1 MAEAAA
7 EQSPVKAS
15 IFTLKGVRERLKK
28 SSEWYKKL
36 SGTER
41 IVLGLGVFLAAAAGS
56 AIGGTAGL
64 ALYSLATLGKIAL
77 TYWVSVRMGGLAREY
92 AAQHGSKNADAW
104 GMVAAIAFAGLGA
117 FGLSR
122 MVDHLIVSGTPEFIH
137 GDVRDVV
144 ESVTTSKI
152 PAPSAEVIAKATL
165 NGVHPHQL
173 PNGQWVIHRG
183 GFEYTWDGKTWA
195 NPHKIISTAEMVAG
209 FGSHAPFKPESVE
222 WLKSVGLSDNQISA
236 IHAYGFNDDAI
247 AKWKAAGFTPHISSK
262 AELTFTHPSGKV
274 WAWDSVGRKMVEVAP
289 GDATPAPEAA
299 AETATTKACT
309 GLTTVVE
316 SKGAHGCDGS
326 EALLMDLAKRLVA
339 AGANADT
346 YEQGTVLDRL
356 VEAQLNGNVARM
368 ASVLSQEL
376 GMLNPNDHL
385 DSANIWDNARL
396 RVEGTKLTLVG
407 PGTGP
412 NGDLL
417 VDCTKID
424 GFDGKMIHTTACG
437 EAPAAPAPAPEAPVV
452 TAEVAPEPEVVP
464 PPPEVVPAPT
474 PVPPPEVVTP
484 PADDC
489 YPDQVSRVSVEDVRL
504 GVHAEYPAFE
514 YRGET
519 PAEART
525 WIEQY
530 FAQHPPQRETT
541 VLLMVDQDCDGHPE
555 YIECVHIRPDGSV
568 RYTDMMSNSSSIG
581 DSRFDRNYNSF
592 SEDSQRRIL
601 ARDFD
606 RVPGTTTDLRGV
618 AATDPTPDGAID
630 LPEHES
636 NTEPVASPYAAEA
649 TPDPVDANTA
659 LVRLGESFDAIPA
672 IDAKIQLIGQYDIQS
687 IMNLDANQIPGLSAD
702 QKEAW
707 TAVRRVL
714 LEGRNSGVVP
724 GRHMSLSAF
733 MQQVMGVAVPNTD

>member
-1 MAEAAA
+1 MA
-7 EQSPVKAS
+7 
-15 IFTLKGVRERLKK
+15 G
-28 SSEWYKKL
+28 
-36 SGTER
+36 GTETAEINNGRSRLGRALKRLER
-41 IVLGLGVFLAAAAGS
+41 IANGASKWYDSLSPTARIALSLAVLAAAT
-56 AIGGTAGL
+56 GGVMLGGAAGL
-64 ALYSLATLGKIAL
+64 GLSLVAIIAKAGL
-77 TYWVSVRMGGLAREY
+77 TYLVSVRMAHLGARGAE
-92 AAQHGSKNADAW
+92 AL
-104 GMVAAIAFAGLGA
+104 GLGKTWQNV
-117 FGLSR
+117 FGFTAATVTALAGGWALSHYADNLLTHDWVG
-122 MVDHLIVSGTPEFIH
+122 MAVGAPPVPEQSTI
-137 GDVRDVV
+137 
-144 ESVTTSKI
+144 
-152 PAPSAEVIAKATL
+152 ASAALKGL
-165 NGVHPHQL
+165 NPHQL

-183 GFEYTWDGKTWA
+183 GLEYTWDGENWVK
-195 NPHKIISTAEMVAG
+195 PHKIISKAEMVAG

-236 IHAYGFNDDAI
+236 IHAYGFNDDVI

-274 WAWDSVGRKMVEVAP
+274 WAWDSVSRKMVEVVP

-299 AETATTKACT
+299 AETATTKTCT
-309 GLTTVVE
+309 GLATVVE

-326 EALLMDLAKRLVA
+326 EALLMDLARRLVA
-339 AGANADT
+339 AGATADT

-376 GMLNPNDHL
+376 GMFNPNDHL

-452 TAEVAPEPEVVP
+452 TAEVAPEPVVP
-464 PPPEVVPAPT
+464 PQAPEVVPA

-504 GVHAEYPAFE
+504 GYHAEYPAFE

-519 PAEART
+519 PGEARK

-530 FAQHPPQRETT
+530 FIQHPPQRETT
-541 VLLMVDQDCDGHPE
+541 VLLMVDEDCDGHPE
-555 YIECVHIRPDGSV
+555 YIRCVHISPDGTV
-568 RYTDMMSNSSSIG
+568 NYTAMMSNSSSIA
-581 DSRFDRNYNSF
+581 DSRFDRDYNSF

-618 AATDPTPDGAID
+618 AATDPTPDGKID

-649 TPDPVDANTA
+649 TPDPVDANAA

-714 LEGRNSGVVP
+714 LEGRNGGVVP

-733 MQQVMGVAVPNTD
+733 MQQVMGVTATNTD

>member
-1 MAEAAA
+1 MAGGTESNEKVRGLKRLNAWRKRHA
-7 EQSPVKAS
+7 EWYNSLPSYLRITAS
-15 IFTLKGVRERLKK
+15 IAISLAIGAGFALGGLPGTAVVGLMAIAKIYTGNALLYKIDEIASEMAGDHKITQYLYRGGAAVLATVLLAFGGYRIAMYLMEHGLDFSLDPHGFLGDAAGTSEVIPMTQAQIDGYEKAGYRIHKVGDTYFADKNGTRFTWNGKNFGEKGFPIPKNE
-28 SSEWYKKL
+28 
-36 SGTER
+36 
-41 IVLGLGVFLAAAAGS
+41 IAAAG
-56 AIGGTAGL
+56 
-64 ALYSLATLGKIAL
+64 
-77 TYWVSVRMGGLAREY
+77 
-92 AAQHGSKNADAW
+92 
-104 GMVAAIAFAGLGA
+104 
-117 FGLSR
+117 
-122 MVDHLIVSGTPEFIH
+122 
-137 GDVRDVV
+137 
-144 ESVTTSKI
+144 
-152 PAPSAEVIAKATL
+152 
-165 NGVHPHQL
+165 
-173 PNGQWVIHRG
+173 
-183 GFEYTWDGKTWA
+183 
-195 NPHKIISTAEMVAG
+195 VAG
-209 FGSHAPFKPESVE
+209 AGNGFNAENVS
-222 WLKSVGLSDNQISA
+222 WLKSVGLNGSQIDA
-236 IHAYGFNDDAI
+236 LRAYGISDAKI
-247 AKWKAAGFTPHISSK
+247 DEWQAEGRVPHIDLRT
-262 AELTFTHPSGKV
+262 AELTSTKDGVTTV
-274 WAWDSVGRKMVEVAP
+274 WDPKTQEWKPKLQAP
-289 GDATPAPEAA
+289 TAAPAPEAA
-299 AETATTKACT
+299 AETAATKTCT
-309 GLTTVVE
+309 GLAAVVE

-326 EALLMDLAKRLVA
+326 EALLMDLARKLVA
-339 AGANADT
+339 AGATADT

-376 GMLNPNDHL
+376 GMYNPGDHL

-474 PVPPPEVVTP
+474 PVPPPEVVPP
-484 PADDC
+484 PAEDC
-489 YPDQVSRVSVEDVRL
+489 YPDQVSRVSVEDSRL
-504 GVHAEYPAFE
+504 GVRATYPAFE

-541 VLLMVDQDCDGHPE
+541 VLLMVDEDCDGHPE
-555 YIECVHIRPDGSV
+555 YIKCVHIRPDGSV
-568 RYTDMMSNSSSIG
+568 RYTDMMSNSSSIA
-581 DSRFDRNYNSF
+581 DSRFDRDYNSF
-592 SEDSQRRIL
+592 GEDTQRRIL

-618 AATDPTPDGAID
+618 AATDPTPDGKID

-636 NTEPVASPYAAEA
+636 NAEPVASPYAAEA
-649 TPDPVDANTA
+649 APDPVDANTA

-672 IDAKIQLIGQYDIQS
+672 IDAKIQLIGKYDIQS

-724 GRHMSLSAF
+724 GRGMSLSAF
-733 MQQVMGVAVPNTD
+733 MQQVMGVTATNTD